1 MHLCNSVGTVS
12 YKVFIEVR
20 VGFWALA
27 DQAKSLTVQFTS
39 KRFVLAMLEEQR
51 QHLSIELFR
60 IYDFK

>member
-1 MHLCNSVGTVS
+1 
-12 YKVFIEVR
+12 VFIEVR